1 MRKHEQW
8 KNNSLSSEFN
18 STINDKI
25 NKSATASK
33 EDNNPPSSIMAVAAT
48 TTDKQREREKERER
62 ERERKG
68 ERERD
73 KGRDERERKGER
85 ERDWCN
91 VSIWHNTFVF
101 VFVVA
106 LVCFVLVW
114 CVIF

>member
-1 MRKHEQW
+1 M
-8 KNNSLSSEFN
+8 SSEFN

-48 TTDKQREREKERER
+48 TTDKQREREKERT
-62 ERERKG
+62 RERK
-68 ERERD
+68 RER
-73 KGRDERERKGER
+73 ERERKGER

-91 VSIWHNTFVF
+91 VSIGHNTF